1 MRRPGIANLLLV
13 AGSLAIGLLGAELCL
28 RFASPQIFDIH
39 PRGMYVT
46 DDAVGYVLTPGFS
59 GILSRPEF
67 HYHFTINQ
75 ISQRG
80 ADPRP
85 RKANSFRVVCLGD
98 SFTWGFGVS
107 EAEMFTVR
115 LEKALA
121 SRFPERDIQVINA
134 GVPGYGTADQLHF
147 LLSRAT
153 ALDPDLVI
161 LQFLPDNDFIENRV
175 PARDNAEV
183 REGWLVSKQ
192 GGKDPFLGQPI
203 WLRAHKWLKNHSHLA
218 KLVSERLGYIAMRAG
233 LMGNL
238 GATHGEDF
246 TDEDGRRAIALLQR
260 VAATAKRLGAHTLFL
275 FSPGQTPVVSESA
288 PPIRAVAVVEQGAHE
303 AGADFIDL
311 TPIFRA
317 RTDRLALYYRLDGHW
332 TAAGHAAVAES
343 LFDYIVDRGYLETNH
358 PKDPHPVAR

>member
-1 MRRPGIANLLLV
+1 MRKPGIVNLLLV
-13 AGSLAIGLLGAELCL
+13 AGSLAIALIGAELYL

-39 PRGMYVT
+39 PRGMYVP

-59 GILSRPEF
+59 AILSRPEF
-67 HYHFTINQ
+67 YYDFTINH

-80 ADPRP
+80 VDPRP

-98 SFTWGFGVS
+98 SFTWGFGVTD
-107 EAEMFTVR
+107 AEIFTVR

-121 SRFPERDIQVINA
+121 SRFPERDVQVINA

-147 LLSRAT
+147 LLSRAP

-183 REGWLVSKQ
+183 REGWLVSKH
-192 GGKDPFLGQPI
+192 GSKDPFLGQPI
-203 WLRAHKWLKNHSHLA
+203 WLRAHKWFKDHSHVA
-218 KLVSERLGYIAMRAG
+218 KLVSERFGYIAMRAG
-233 LMGNL
+233 LMRNL

-246 TDEDGRRAIALLQR
+246 TDEDGWRAIALLQR
-260 VAATAKRLGAHTLFL
+260 VAATAKRLGARSLFL

-288 PPIRAVAVVEQGAHE
+288 APIRAVAVVEQGARQ

-343 LFDYIVDRGYLETNH
+343 LFDYIVHRGYLETNH
-358 PKDPHPVAR
+358 PLKDPHL